1 LKVCVVLLE
10 SSLPMSLYDVSRFS
24 RWSIRALV
32 GLAVAV
38 ALPAHAQIYTG
49 TNGNGAVVLSNFQ
62 TNETPNLVV
71 EAPATAGTAQM
82 VTSAMVTPA
91 ADDRPSVKLAP
102 MIQKVA
108 QETSISP
115 HLLHA
120 VISVESGY
128 DAKAVSRKGAQG
140 LMQLMPQTAQRFGV
154 RNAMDPAQNV
164 RGGALYLKW
173 LMDYFNG
180 DLRLVLAAYNAGEVE
195 VVKAGYR
202 VPPFKETR
210 DYVPKVMARIN
221 LPLPG

>member
-1 LKVCVVLLE
+1 
-10 SSLPMSLYDVSRFS
+10 MSLYDVSR
-24 RWSIRALV
+24 WSLKACA
-32 GLAVAV
+32 GLAIAF

-49 TNGNGAVVLSNFQ
+49 TNGSGAVVLSNFQ
-62 TNETPNLVV
+62 TNETPDVVV
-71 EAPATAGTAQM
+71 EGPAVAAAAQS

-91 ADDRPSVKLAP
+91 PEARPAVRLAA
-102 MIQKVA
+102 MIEKVA

-173 LMDYFNG
+173 LMDYFSG

-202 VPPFKETR
+202 IPPFKETR
-210 DYVPKVMARIN
+210 DYVPKVLARIN
-221 LPLPG
+221 LPLPS